1 MGPTLD
7 LNFPEVPENREAL
20 SQLVHRLAKVV
31 RDLIL
36 VGEVLDHAGLPRA
49 VLQEEEVEGLELS
62 PVLPG
67 IPVVVSDHRPPSCQ
81 TETVCSFRSWTTR
94 ATKGQPE
101 VKIRLSINTT
111 PAVPSGARPG

>member
-20 SQLVHRLAKVV
+20 SQLVHRPAKVV

-49 VLQEEEVEGLELS
+49 VLQEEEVEGLELD

-67 IPVVVSDHRPPSCQ
+67 IPVVVSDHRPPGCQ
-81 TETVCSFRSWTTR
+81 TEKVCGFRPWTTR
-94 ATKGQPE
+94 RSPPT
-101 VKIRLSINTT
+101 R
-111 PAVPSGARPG
+111 SGPLREGLLLRPLITISP

>member
-20 SQLVHRLAKVV
+20 SQLVHRPAKVV

-67 IPVVVSDHRPPSCQ
+67 IPVVVSDHRPPRNVAGNPDSPQ
-81 TETVCSFRSWTTR
+81 VVIFSTSF
-94 ATKGQPE
+94 AD
-101 VKIRLSINTT
+101 VLL
-111 PAVPSGARPG
+111 VL

>member
-20 SQLVHRLAKVV
+20 SQLVHRPAKVV

-49 VLQEEEVEGLELS
+49 VLQEEEVEGLELG

-67 IPVVVSDHRPPSCQ
+67 DPRCCQRSQAPSLPDRNGLQFQALDYPGNKKTAHRHGQ
-81 TETVCSFRSWTTR
+81 CSPFS
-94 ATKGQPE
+94 
-101 VKIRLSINTT
+101 
-111 PAVPSGARPG
+111 